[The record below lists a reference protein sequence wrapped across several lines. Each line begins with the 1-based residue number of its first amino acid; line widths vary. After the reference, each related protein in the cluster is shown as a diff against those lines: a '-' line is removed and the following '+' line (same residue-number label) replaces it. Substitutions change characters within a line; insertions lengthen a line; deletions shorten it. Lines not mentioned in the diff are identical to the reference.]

1 MPRLAFA
8 LPGTAAAG
16 PAADWAHD
24 VRNALATVG
33 LHLETLERL
42 SGSHGREVA
51 HAAHALMSR
60 AAAMCN
66 EAMACGAQADVSSR
80 RRPFEVGKII
90 AQIADLLR
98 STVPAGFEIRVA
110 DGGSF
115 AVLADQQQVFRIL
128 FNLVHNAIA
137 IARLQGEG
145 GGCMTSVTLLVE
157 RTGTT
162 VQVRIADDGPG
173 LPEAVRSSLFRRQQ
187 STTGGSGTGLSIA
200 RELAE
205 QNGGVL
211 QLAES
216 ARGTVFVLELPAGA
230 AIASVESGAL
240 RSLGKRFQH

>member
-1 MPRLAFA
+1 MSQLAFA
-8 LPGTAAAG
+8 SRGTVAAG
-16 PAADWAHD
+16 PSEDWAHD

-42 SGSHGREVA
+42 SGSHGREIA

-60 AAAMCN
+60 AAAMCS
-66 EAMACGAQADVSSR
+66 EAMARGAQADIASR
-80 RRPFEVGKII
+80 RRPFEVGRII

-98 STVPAGFEIRVA
+98 STVPPGFEIRVA
-110 DGGSF
+110 DGDSC
-115 AVLADQQQVFRIL
+115 AVLADQHQVFRIL

-137 IARLQGEG
+137 IARLQGEVVG
-145 GGCMTSVTLLVE
+145 RMTSVTLLVE
-157 RTGTT
+157 RTGAT
-162 VQVRIADDGPG
+162 VRVRIADDGPG
-173 LPEAVRSSLFRRQQ
+173 LPAAVRANLFRRQQ
-187 STTGGSGTGLSIA
+187 SATGGSGTGLSIA

-230 AIASVESGAL
+230 AIASAESGAL